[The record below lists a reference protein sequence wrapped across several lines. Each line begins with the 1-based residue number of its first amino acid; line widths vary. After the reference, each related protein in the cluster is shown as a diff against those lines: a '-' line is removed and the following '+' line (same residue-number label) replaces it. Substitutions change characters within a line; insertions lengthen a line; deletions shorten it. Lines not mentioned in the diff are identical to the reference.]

1 MSEYITRADF
11 WQETTDTEG
20 VVPAGCPTRVEAQDG
35 TAWEDVSKHDR
46 LIGGWLRTQRVF
58 IDSRWTP
65 PVKPLKVGDEVTT
78 SEQLDAL
85 PIKAVVKDAEDDVWQ
100 KFMGRYEW
108 EDQWYGVGALRSM
121 RSKELL
127 WKFSPIT
134 ILWLPE
140 GAEQ

>member
-46 LIGGWLRTQRVF
+46 LRGGWLLTQRVF
-58 IDSRWTP
+58 IDSRWMP
-65 PVKPLKVGDEVTT
+65 PLKVGDKVT
-78 SEQLDAL
+78 SVEQLNAL
-85 PIKAVVKDAEDDVWQ
+85 PIKAVVKDTSDDIWQ
-100 KFMGRYEW
+100 KFIGRYEW
-108 EDQWYGVGALRSM
+108 EDRWYGVEASRSVS
-121 RSKELL
+121 SKELL
-127 WKFSPIT
+127 RKFSPIT

>member
-58 IDSRWTP
+58 IDSRWMS
-65 PVKPLKVGDEVTT
+65 PLKVGDKVT
-78 SEQLDAL
+78 SVEQLDAL
-85 PIKAVVKDAEDDVWQ
+85 PIKAAVVDCEREIWQ
-100 KFMGRYEW
+100 KRK
-108 EDQWYGVGALRSM
+108 YGWALAASAN
-121 RSKELL
+121 SQLVDSDGVTCYDPL
-127 WKFSPIT
+127 TLIY
-134 ILWLPE
+134 LPE

>member
-58 IDSRWTP
+58 IDSRWMP
-65 PVKPLKVGDEVTT
+65 PLKVGDKVT
-78 SEQLDAL
+78 SVEQLNAL
-85 PIKAVVKDAEDDVWQ
+85 PIKAVVKDTSDDIWQ
-100 KFMGRYEW
+100 KFIGRYEW
-108 EDQWYGVGALRSM
+108 EDRWYGVGADRSM
-121 RSKELL
+121 SSKELL
-127 WKFSPIT
+127 RKFSPIT
-134 ILWLPE
+134 IIYLPE
-140 GAEQ
+140 GADQ